1 MKLPFPVTRRFAII
15 AGGVVTAGVILFA
28 TCGGCGRSNPT
39 PTSPRASASAP
50 GSAPVDGAT
59 AAAPATNDRLWEL
72 AKDGEEED
80 LATLAV
86 HEGAA
91 GLVEG
96 AANADQR
103 LTAIR
108 AMGYARGWAQ
118 LPYLATAAA
127 GKDDAEAKA
136 ALESIVDLAARPRR
150 SEDPEDAA
158 ELAEGCEELVTLAK
172 AVDRDKARRV
182 TAIRALRMMPCPKAE
197 LPTDLDAK

>member
-1 MKLPFPVTRRFAII
+1 MKLPVPRRVAVI
-15 AGGVVTAGVILFA
+15 AASGALLALVALFA
-28 TCGGCGRSNPT
+28 TCGGCGRDQRGTVT
-39 PTSPRASASAP
+39 PKASGSGATSAS
-50 GSAPVDGAT
+50 SDAT
-59 AAAPATNDRLWEL
+59 APTVAIATDRLWEL

-96 AANADQR
+96 AARPEQR

-108 AMGYARGWAQ
+108 AMAHARGWAQ
-118 LPYLATAAA
+118 LPFLATTAL
-127 GKDDAEAKA
+127 GKEDADADA
-136 ALESIVDLAARPRR
+136 ALEAIADLAARPRT

-158 ELAEGCEELVTLAK
+158 ELAEGCEKLVGLAK
-172 AVDRDKARRV
+172 APDRSKGRRV
-182 TAIRALRMMPCPKAE
+182 VAIRALRMMPCPKAE